1 MSEVSVNI
9 MMDEDLRDRFGNF
22 CANIGLSMSAVIS
35 RSARQAV
42 NTNMI
47 PSEDPFYSAAN
58 ILRLER
64 AADDVRSGMAVL
76 TEHKLIDAD

>member
-47 PSEDPFYSAAN
+47 PSEYPFYSAAN